1 MASTVLKE
9 YRKYFTPLQSPWVSP
24 LTANSSYFCSLC
36 VPFSSLF
43 LGADPFQFS
52 VVWASS
58 FQLSQFC
65 LQPMFSMQFWQ
76 AYSSRHWLFLFK
88 LFILCP
94 FLRLF
99 FFFLQTTVSGL
110 WLLLVM
116 ISFSP
121 TVKPLKLVTPTLR
134 SNFI

>member
-43 LGADPFQFS
+43 LCADPFQFS

-76 AYSSRHWLFLFK
+76 AYFSRHWLFLFK

-99 FFFLQTTVSGL
+99 FFFSSDHCL
-110 WLLLVM
+110 W
-116 ISFSP
+116 
-121 TVKPLKLVTPTLR
+121 PLAAP
-134 SNFI
+134 SNDFFLTHSETFEVGNSYFKE